1 MNNFLTFLFF
11 LFALSSVYGDDLSSA
26 LNVKPI
32 NSIKCSAQ
40 KKQDMLS
47 PSQALG
53 ELSKGDELVL
63 ASENYSGQI
72 VITTDK
78 TIITGDEK
86 GRINA
91 SIKILG
97 KGCIIR
103 NIWVRSL
110 IVEKSVVVVNSIIE
124 NFYSNNLKKG
134 KFNHI
139 IYNTALGRLVNL
151 NRDAKI
157 TCKNCVGRN
166 LKSVFKINN
175 RTKLILEDSI
185 FQSYNYVFELQN
197 RGTIKCKLSLDGTYL
212 YGTSGIAV
220 DTSARVRSR
229 SIAHTLKELKKV
241 SNLTLHGSNKIK
253 KIAFQTDF
261 DNDRD
266 NTIFTVGA
274 FQLSDKELKNSKSG
288 INSKLNPFFS
298 PEFIQSLHHSWN
310 DKFKDIKNQI
320 NSKF

>member
-1 MNNFLTFLFF
+1 MNNFFTFLIF
-11 LFALSSVYGDDLSSA
+11 LFVLSSVYGDDLSSA
-26 LNVKPI
+26 LNIKPI

-63 ASENYSGQI
+63 ASENYGGQI

-78 TIITGDEK
+78 TIITGDKK

-103 NIWVRSL
+103 NIWVRNL
-110 IVEKSVVVVNSIIE
+110 IVEKSVIIVNSIVE

-139 IYNTALGRLVNL
+139 IYNTALGRVINL

-157 TCKNCVGRN
+157 TCKNCIGRN
-166 LKSVFKINN
+166 SNSIFKINN
-175 RTKLILEDSI
+175 RTKLILKDSV
-185 FQSYNYVFELQN
+185 FQTANFVFELLN
-197 RGTIKCKLSLDGTYL
+197 RGTIKCKLSLDNTCL

-220 DTSARVRSR
+220 DNSARVRSR

-241 SNLTLHGSNKIK
+241 SNLTLHGNNKIK
-253 KIAFQTDF
+253 KIAFKSDF

-266 NTIFTVGA
+266 NTIFTVGV
-274 FQLSDKELKNSKSG
+274 FQLSDKEFENPKLG
-288 INSKLNPFFS
+288 INSKLNPFFT
-298 PEFIQSLHHSWN
+298 PEFIQSLHHSWD